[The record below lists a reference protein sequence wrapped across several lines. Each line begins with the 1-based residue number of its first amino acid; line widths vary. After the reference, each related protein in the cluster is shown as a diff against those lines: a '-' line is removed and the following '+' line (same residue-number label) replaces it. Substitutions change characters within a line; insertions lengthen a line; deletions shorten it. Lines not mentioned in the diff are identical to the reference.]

1 MQPPPQVAPPQL
13 APPSP
18 YGQPNPYVPAPA
30 PVLAGPIGGG
40 APAPVPAPRPA
51 PPPEP
56 ARAGTTTASGW
67 RGILLS
73 AALGVVN
80 PGSAAVADRERRVL
94 ATVRGRQPGPQV
106 VALIGARNRVGTST
120 TAAGLALTLG
130 ALRRESV
137 LLMAVVAGGAS
148 IGERLTGQR
157 APSTAD
163 VRQVGGGMV
172 DPLAGPSGVHV
183 IDAAPYNTPL
193 DRTATAEMLDNSR
206 DKYPFTIVD
215 AATNVEDAGATSIA
229 RADRIVLVTLGTQ
242 EGLGAA
248 QAALGRLRPRVAGAD
263 RPGLVLAVMLP
274 PGQGR
279 GTVEASADHLAQ
291 VVGGSAVLVPYDE
304 SLATGSRLSAALMS
318 PETRRGY
325 LDLAAAVTA
334 RT

>member
-1 MQPPPQVAPPQL
+1 M
-13 APPSP
+13 
-18 YGQPNPYVPAPA
+18 
-30 PVLAGPIGGG
+30 
-40 APAPVPAPRPA
+40 
-51 PPPEP
+51 
-56 ARAGTTTASGW
+56 
-67 RGILLS
+67 
-73 AALGVVN
+73 VN

-106 VALIGARNRVGTST
+106 VALIGSRNHVGTST

-130 ALRRESV
+130 ALRRENV

-148 IGERLTGQR
+148 IGERLTGRR

-163 VRQVGGGMV
+163 VRQVGGGMT

-183 IDAAPYNTPL
+183 IDAAPYTTPL

-215 AATNVEDAGATSIA
+215 AAANLEDAGATAIA

-242 EGLGAA
+242 EGFGTA

-263 RPGLVLAVMLP
+263 RPGLVLTVLMPPDASRGSIESSAEQLAHAV
-274 PGQGR
+274 G
-279 GTVEASADHLAQ
+279 GTV
-291 VVGGSAVLVPYDE
+291 VLIPYDE
-304 SLATGSRLSAALMS
+304 SLASGRRLSPALMS
-318 PETRRGY
+318 AESRRGY